1 MEFGRKA
8 PPLAV
13 IVMGVSGC
21 GKSSVGERIAAE
33 YCMGFLEGDQLHPA
47 GNVEKMAQGI
57 PLDDDD
63 RLPWLDR
70 IGEEIRTAQETSQ
83 GLVISCSALKR
94 SYRDRL
100 RQAAGGRLAFVFL
113 EGTRDLLLSRMKAR
127 QGHFMP
133 ASLLDSQLQTL
144 ERPGGEPDVVTVA
157 INTGLNDI
165 VALACK
171 ALSGVAIKGGNYHA
185 G

>member
-1 MEFGRKA
+1 MELGKKT

-13 IVMGVSGC
+13 VVMGVSGC
-21 GKSSVGERIAAE
+21 GKSSVGARVAAQNG
-33 YCMGFLEGDQLHPA
+33 MLFLEGDQLHPA
-47 GNVEKMAQGI
+47 GNVEKMVQGI
-57 PLDDDD
+57 PLADDD

-70 IGEEIRTAQETSQ
+70 IGEEIRTAQETSL
-83 GLVISCSALKR
+83 GLVISCSVLKR

-100 RQAAGGRLAFVFL
+100 RQAADGHLAFIFL
-113 EGTRDLLLSRMKAR
+113 DGSRDLLLSRMQAR

-144 ERPGGEPDVVTVA
+144 EPPTGEANVVTVA
-157 INTGLNDI
+157 IDNALDDI
-165 VALACK
+165 VALACQG
-171 ALSGVAIKGGNYHA
+171 LSGMAVKGGVYHA

>member
-1 MEFGRKA
+1 MELEKESL
-8 PPLAV
+8 PLAV
-13 IVMGVSGC
+13 VVMGVSGC
-21 GKSSVGERIAAE
+21 GKSSVGAGIAARNG
-33 YCMGFLEGDQLHPA
+33 MRFVEGDQLHPA
-47 GNVEKMAQGI
+47 RNVEKMAEGI
-57 PLDDDD
+57 PLTDAD

-70 IGEEIRTAQETSQ
+70 IGEEINTAQKASQ
-83 GLVISCSALKR
+83 GLVISCSALKKT
-94 SYRDRL
+94 YRDRL

-113 EGTRDLLLSRMKAR
+113 EGTRDLLLSRMQAR

-144 ERPGGEPDVVTVA
+144 EPPTGEAGVVTVA
-157 INTGLNDI
+157 IENALGDI

-171 ALSGVAIKGGNYHA
+171 GLSGVAVKRGDNHA

>member
-1 MEFGRKA
+1 MNLEKKA
-8 PPLAV
+8 LPLAV

-21 GKSSVGERIAAE
+21 GKSSVGERIAARNG
-33 YCMGFLEGDQLHPA
+33 MPFVEGDQLHPA
-47 GNVEKMAQGI
+47 ANVEKMAQGI
-57 PLDDDD
+57 PLTDED

-70 IGEEIRTAQETSQ
+70 IGEEIKTALNASR
-83 GLVISCSALKR
+83 GLVVSCSALKK

-113 EGTRDLLLSRMKAR
+113 EGSRDLLLSRMQAR

-144 ERPGGEPDVVTVA
+144 EPPTGEPGVVTVA
-157 INTGLNDI
+157 IDSALDDM
-165 VALACK
+165 VALACEELRS
-171 ALSGVAIKGGNYHA
+171 AAIKGGFHA

>member
-1 MEFGRKA
+1 MDLERKA
-8 PPLAV
+8 PPLAI

-21 GKSSVGERIAAE
+21 GKSSVGERIAGQ
-33 YCMGFLEGDQLHPA
+33 YGLPFLEGDQLHPA
-47 GNVEKMAQGI
+47 RNVAKMAEGI
-57 PLDDDD
+57 PLTDGD

-70 IGEEIRTAQETSQ
+70 IGEEIKTAQKASQ

-100 RQAAGGRLAFVFL
+100 RQAAGGSLAFVFL
-113 EGTRDLLLSRMKAR
+113 EGTRDLLLSRMQAR

-144 ERPGGEPDVVTVA
+144 EPPTGEPGVVTVTIDMA
-157 INTGLNDI
+157 LDDM
-165 VALACK
+165 VALACEE
-171 ALSGVAIKGGNYHA
+171 LRGVAVKGGFHA